1 MPADPQP
8 WWLTPAIIAALL
20 AFLGT
25 LVTIAYNGLRA
36 RRDRQREMFARA
48 LAAVTDYWEF
58 PYVVR
63 RRRPDEPEAERVR
76 ISETLR
82 DVQSQLSFYQAWIA
96 TEAPKVASA
105 YEDLVSAT
113 RSIMGEQIHE
123 GWNGPPARSDAEM
136 NISGIRRD
144 GLQDKAD
151 AYLAAVR
158 DHLASFSSV
167 RRASRHLAADIRSG
181 GGRTRPFAQRRGS
194 DF

>member
-1 MPADPQP
+1 VPADPQP
-8 WWLTPAIIAALL
+8 WWLTPAIIAALV

-25 LVTIAYNGLRA
+25 LATIAYNGLRA

-48 LAAVTDYWEF
+48 FAAVADYWEF

-63 RRRPDEPEAERVR
+63 RRRPDQPEAERVR
-76 ISETLR
+76 ISEALR

-96 TEAPKVASA
+96 IEAPKVASA

-113 RSIMGEQIHE
+113 RRIMGGQIHE
-123 GWNGPPARSDAEM
+123 GWNEPPARSDAEM
-136 NISGIRRD
+136 NISGIRRN

-158 DHLASFSSV
+158 DHLVTFSSV
-167 RRASRHLAADIRSG
+167 RRAPRHLAAEIRSG
-181 GGRTRPFAQRRGS
+181 GRRTRSFAQRTSS

>member
-1 MPADPQP
+1 VPADPQP
-8 WWLTPAIIAALL
+8 WWLTPAIIAALV

-25 LVTIAYNGLRA
+25 LATIAYNGLRA

-48 LAAVTDYWEF
+48 FAAVADYWEF

-63 RRRPDEPEAERVR
+63 RRRPDQPEAERVR
-76 ISETLR
+76 ISEALR

-96 TEAPKVASA
+96 IEAPKVASA

-113 RSIMGEQIHE
+113 RRIMGGQIHE
-123 GWNGPPARSDAEM
+123 GWNEPPARSDAEM

-158 DHLASFSSV
+158 DHLVSFSSV
-167 RRASRHLAADIRSG
+167 HRAPRHLAAEIRSG
-181 GGRTRPFAQRRGS
+181 GRRPRSLAQRTSS